1 MCNKKQT
8 IVIDHNA
15 PLDIYGHGGS
25 QMLTFAER
33 MAVYRCL
40 LFEKGFACSRY
51 RGIRGILRLSVQFFK
66 NESRSLF
73 RRSQQHVTANERTSP
88 EFERWARAMEGL
100 QDLPQCGQGSEGAAD
115 KRAVIVIDERFTW
128 PWNVYY
134 NEGGKRKRLPLRL
147 YPSTLWFYVRL
158 VPGKLSRSVRN
169 SLHGLTRFGKSR
181 RHAPS
186 NTRSSRKDGPP
197 SDNPCR
203 EAEQS

>member
-1 MCNKKQT
+1 MIPTKKKAYPQT
-8 IVIDHNA
+8 DTEIR
-15 PLDIYGHGGS
+15 IYCIETVQEAFCGYKEEYIE
-25 QMLTFAER
+25 QARKL
-33 MAVYRCL
+33 Y
-40 LFEKGFACSRY
+40 GFITEGAADA
-51 RGIRGILRLSVQFFK
+51 K
-66 NESRSLF
+66 E
-73 RRSQQHVTANERTSP
+73 ERTTK
-88 EFERWARAMEGL
+88 METRP
-100 QDLPQCGQGSEGAAD
+100 DKTAD

-181 RHAPS
+181 RRAPS
-186 NTRSSRKDGPP
+186 NTRNSRKDGPP